1 MKYDTHHIV
10 GCGATPLVIAAV
22 LFWRYLAMNQSRTR
36 SVRGVAAALLAL
48 TVFAF
53 AGCSSDAQSTNA
65 EPDEA
70 AASAAQKRVDAY
82 LAPVENIDVTTP
94 LTKKPD
100 EGKSVYYIRYNLPI
114 AAVLDAPFKEATEAL
129 GWNGNILA
137 IDAADPQATS
147 NAMTRAIS
155 EGADMIAVN
164 SGSIAG
170 MGPGLKEAI
179 DADVPVFLAAG
190 VGEPEGEKN
199 GVYGNV
205 QAVNSTT
212 ATLGLVDLMIADSD
226 GAGSGLLVNAPDFPI
241 LAPIKD
247 QSEQHLADNCDGC
260 SLDAL
265 DIAPQDLGGDVAS
278 TIVSALRQNPDIKYV
293 IATFDGL
300 LTGLPQALK
309 AAGLDDVKIYVDIAS
324 PPTVE
329 SIRAGDIDASLTLP
343 DQSRTWL
350 LVDQMARVSI
360 GMDADQEAHA
370 NMAMQL
376 WTTDNVTDANAWDA
390 PDFKEK
396 FKSLWQLS

>member
-10 GCGATPLVIAAV
+10 WLWCDTSGDRR

-36 SVRGVAAALLAL
+36 SLRGVAAALLAL
-48 TVFAF
+48 TVLAF
-53 AGCSSDAQSTNA
+53 AGCSGDAESTNA

-82 LAPVENIDVTTP
+82 LEPVEDIDVATP
-94 LTKKPD
+94 LTKRPD

-114 AAVLDAPFKEATEAL
+114 AAVLDAPFKEATKAL

-164 SGSIAG
+164 SGSIDG

-190 VGEPEGEKN
+190 VGEPHGEKN

-212 ATLGLVDLMIADSD
+212 ATLGLLDLMIADSD

-265 DIAPQDLGGDVAS
+265 DIAPQDLGGDIAS

-300 LTGLPQALK
+300 ITGLPQAL
-309 AAGLDDVKIYVDIAS
+309 AAVGLDDVKIYVDIAS

-376 WTTDNVTDANAWDA
+376 WTTENVTDANAWDA
-390 PDFKEK
+390 PDFEEK
-396 FKSLWQLS
+396 FKTLWQVS

>member
-1 MKYDTHHIV
+1 MF
-10 GCGATPLVIAAV
+10 ALAA
-22 LFWRYLAMNQSRTR
+22 
-36 SVRGVAAALLAL
+36 
-48 TVFAF
+48 
-53 AGCSSDAQSTNA
+53 CSGDAESSNA

-82 LAPVENIDVTTP
+82 LEPVEDIDVTTP
-94 LTKKPD
+94 LTRKPD

-114 AAVLDAPFKEATEAL
+114 AAVLDAPFEEATAAL
-129 GWNGNILA
+129 GWDGHVLA

-147 NAMTRAIS
+147 NAMTRAVS
-155 EGADMIAVN
+155 EGADLIAVN
-164 SGSIAG
+164 SGSIEG
-170 MGPGLKEAI
+170 MGPGLEEAK
-179 DADVPVFLAAG
+179 DANIPVFLAAG
-190 VGEPEGEKN
+190 VGEPEGKKN

-212 ATLGLVDLMIADSD
+212 STLGLLDLMIVDSK

-300 LTGLPQALK
+300 ITGLPQAL
-309 AAGLDDVKIYVDIAS
+309 AAVGLDDVKIYVDIAS
-324 PPTVE
+324 PPTVQ

-376 WTTDNVTDANAWDA
+376 WTTDNVPDADAWDA
-390 PDFKEK
+390 PDFEEK
-396 FKSLWQLS
+396 FKTLWQVS

>member
-1 MKYDTHHIV
+1 
-10 GCGATPLVIAAV
+10 
-22 LFWRYLAMNQSRTR
+22 MNQSRTR
-36 SVRGVAAALLAL
+36 CLRGVAATSLAL

-53 AGCSSDAQSTNA
+53 AACSGDAESSNA
-65 EPDEA
+65 EPDEE
-70 AASAAQKRVDAY
+70 AASAAQQRVDAY
-82 LAPVENIDVTTP
+82 LEPVEDIDVTTP
-94 LTKKPD
+94 LTRKPD

-114 AAVLDAPFKEATEAL
+114 AAVLDAPFEEATEAL
-129 GWNGNILA
+129 GWDGHVLA

-147 NAMTRAIS
+147 NAMTRAVS
-155 EGADMIAVN
+155 EGADLIAVN
-164 SGSIAG
+164 SGSIEG
-170 MGPGLKEAI
+170 MGPGLEEAK
-179 DADVPVFLAAG
+179 DANIPVFLAAG

-212 ATLGLVDLMIADSD
+212 STLGLLDLMTVDSN
-226 GAGSGLLVNAPDFPI
+226 GAGSALLVNAPDFPI

-247 QSEQHLADNCDGC
+247 QSEQHLADNCDEC
-260 SLDAL
+260 SLDVL

-300 LTGLPQALK
+300 ITGLPQAL
-309 AAGLDDVKIYVDIAS
+309 AAVGLDDVKIYVDIAS

-329 SIRAGDIDASLTLP
+329 SIRAGDVDASLTLP

-370 NMAMQL
+370 DMAMQL
-376 WTTDNVTDANAWDA
+376 WTTDNVPDDNSWDA
-390 PDFKEK
+390 PDFEEK
-396 FKSLWQLS
+396 FKTLWQVS

>member
-1 MKYDTHHIV
+1 
-10 GCGATPLVIAAV
+10 
-22 LFWRYLAMNQSRTR
+22 MNQSRTR
-36 SVRGVAAALLAL
+36 CLRGVAATSLAL

-53 AGCSSDAQSTNA
+53 AGCSSDAKSSNA
-65 EPDEA
+65 DPDEA
-70 AASAAQKRVDAY
+70 AAAAAQKRVDSY
-82 LAPVENIDVTTP
+82 LEPVEDIDVTTP
-94 LTKKPD
+94 LTRKPD

-114 AAVLDAPFKEATEAL
+114 AAVLDAPFEEATKAL
-129 GWNGNILA
+129 GWDGHVLA

-147 NAMTRAIS
+147 NAMTRAVS

-170 MGPGLKEAI
+170 MGPGLKEAK
-179 DADVPVFLAAG
+179 DANIPVFLAAG
-190 VGEPEGEKN
+190 VGEPQGEKN

-212 ATLGLVDLMIADSD
+212 ATLGLLDLMIVDSN

-247 QSEQHLADNCDGC
+247 QSEQHLADNCHGC

-265 DIAPQDLGGDVAS
+265 DIAPQDLGGDLAS

-300 LTGLPQALK
+300 ITGLPQALA

-329 SIRAGDIDASLTLP
+329 SIRSGDIDASLTLP

-360 GMDADQEAHA
+360 GMDADQEAHS

-376 WTTDNVTDANAWDA
+376 WTTENVSDADSWDA

-396 FKSLWQLS
+396 FKALWHVS